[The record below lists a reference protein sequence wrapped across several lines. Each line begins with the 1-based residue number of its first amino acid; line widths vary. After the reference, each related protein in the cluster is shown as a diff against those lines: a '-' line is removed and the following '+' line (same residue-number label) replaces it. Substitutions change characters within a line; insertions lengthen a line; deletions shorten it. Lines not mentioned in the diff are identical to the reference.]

1 MSTVRH
7 HAAPGDP
14 AGRLPVT
21 VLTGFLGAGKTT
33 LLGRLLRHPGMA
45 RSAVIINEF
54 GEVPL
59 DHELVEHAKED
70 IVEVAGGCLC
80 CTVRGDLSRAVR
92 QIDLRRRRGQAEFD
106 RLLIETTGLADP
118 APIIHTLLTDPMIAH
133 GYALDG
139 IVTLVDATSGLATLE
154 RQAEAA
160 KQAAVADRVLVSKT
174 DLTGGLIP
182 AGLAARLATLAP
194 SAPPLPV
201 RHGRIDPAALFGLGP
216 SPATLERWLGA
227 AAGPD
232 AHEHQHGHD
241 HHHGGHDPNRH
252 GEDIRAFCLR
262 RPEPVRAAALADFL
276 EILTSRA
283 GADLLRL
290 KGIVQL
296 AEHPHLPLVVHAVQ
310 HIVHEPVELPAWPS
324 PDHDT
329 RLVLITRGIPE
340 ATVAKLF
347 DTLAA
352 AG

>member
-1 MSTVRH
+1 MSAVRH
-7 HAAPGDP
+7 QALPGDP
-14 AGRLPVT
+14 AGHLPVT

-54 GEVPL
+54 GDVPL

-92 QIDLRRRRGQAEFD
+92 QIDLSRRRGRADFD

-118 APIIHTLLTDPMIAH
+118 APIIHTLLTDPVIAH

-139 IVTLVDATSGLATLE
+139 IVTLVDAATGLATLE
-154 RQAEAA
+154 RHPEAV
-160 KQAAVADRVLVSKT
+160 KQAAMADRVLVTKT
-174 DLTGGLIP
+174 DLTGGRIP

-201 RHGRIDPAALFGLGP
+201 SHGRIDPAALFGLAP

-227 AAGPD
+227 TAAPG
-232 AHEHQHGHD
+232 EHD
-241 HHHGGHDPNRH
+241 HAGHDPNRH

-262 RPEPVRAAALADFL
+262 RPGPVRAHALAGFL
-276 EILTSRA
+276 ELLSTHA
-283 GADLLRL
+283 GPDLLRL
-290 KGIVQL
+290 KGIVKL

-329 RLVLITRGIPE
+329 RLVLITRGIAE
-340 ATVAKLF
+340 ATVAELF
-347 DTLAA
+347 DTLAD